1 MRSLIPSHICLN
13 LNQLWLNP
21 PFLPRY
27 QKVAN
32 IVRHRILQG
41 DYALKAM
48 PSERGLA
55 QELGVNAMTARHG
68 LQILEKEGLL
78 IRKDNGRVAV
88 HKARHGTR
96 KHLNFAFLVPT
107 LTSHGIEKWRLA
119 IEAVTAHL
127 QCNLRTVVYM
137 HWDDPLVLDALNGFD
152 GVFLDPSPEP
162 MPDGVSEQLRNKKHP
177 VVSVDHDLSTLGI
190 PSIQLFPPA
199 FTQKLLDHLD
209 AVGHQK
215 IGCLNTQP
223 VDPVIA
229 ERINIWRF
237 WMGAHGFK
245 GRLINEPVAPY
256 GDAMKAGYEAMCRL
270 LSSGQHEE
278 TAWYCTTVDCAIG
291 AMKSALDHNL
301 KPGRDI
307 AICTANG
314 EGIASY
320 YYPAIT
326 ALEAA
331 DPQPF
336 LSHCVQWMMDGSD
349 WQGPLLMQPTEIP
362 LMIRESSDPR
372 LSAKIP
378 LLDRPATS
386 RRR

>member
-1 MRSLIPSHICLN
+1 VAKSS
-13 LNQLWLNP
+13 
-21 PFLPRY
+21 FLPRY

-32 IVRHRILQG
+32 VVRKRIQQG

-78 IRKDNGRVAV
+78 VRQDNGRVAIR
-88 HKARHGTR
+88 KAQHGVK

-107 LTSHGIEKWRLA
+107 LASHGIEKWRLA

-127 QCNLRTVVYM
+127 QCNVRTVVYM

-162 MPDGVSEQLRNKKHP
+162 MPESVSEQLRNKRHP
-177 VVSVDHDLSTLGI
+177 VVSVDHDLSMLGV

-209 AVGHQK
+209 AVGHRK

-223 VDPVIA
+223 DDPVIA

-237 WMGAHGFK
+237 WMGAHGYH
-245 GRLINEPVAPY
+245 GRLVNEPVAPY
-256 GDAMKAGYEAMCRL
+256 GDAMKAGYDAMVRQ
-270 LSSGQHEE
+270 LSSARVQE

-291 AMKSALDHNL
+291 AMKAILDRNL

-307 AICTANG
+307 AICAANG

-331 DPQPF
+331 DPHPF
-336 LSHCVQWMMDGSD
+336 LSLCVQWMMDGRD

-372 LSAKIP
+372 LAARLP
-378 LLDRPATS
+378 LLDHPGDHS
-386 RRR
+386 H